1 MASLLRFFCS
11 SGSLPFLA
19 RLRNSQALSR
29 ASARGKC
36 FRTVNLSE
44 ITIKSKISVLRRK
57 KNLLIL
63 IALALPIVLFIFSL
77 PRPLFSSF
85 YSPALFDRG
94 GKLLGARVAHD
105 GQWRF
110 PVLASLTVNRK
121 FAEAITEAEDRRFR
135 KHPGVDFLSLGRAFI
150 QNMRAR
156 RIVSGG
162 STITMQTIR
171 LARPGRKRDVAE
183 KIIEAFLA
191 VRLEFTYSKDQILG
205 LYATHAPFGA
215 NVVGIEAASW
225 RWFGRSSADLSW
237 AEAATLAVL
246 PNSPGLIHPGR
257 NRELLRKKRDA
268 LLDRLRAKGLFDE
281 ETLQLA
287 RLEEIPG
294 EPLALPGL
302 APHLLARIVAEAGGA
317 VEFNSENKKHPL
329 YKNGFSLVTTLDY
342 EVQQRA
348 VAILER
354 WALRFSERGIKSAA
368 CVILDTQSG
377 ETLAYVGN
385 VASGD
390 APAVDVAMAPR
401 SSGSILK
408 PFLYAAMLDS
418 GDILPSSLVSDIPT
432 RVGSY
437 STENNSRTYLGVVRA
452 DEALARSL
460 NVPAVRSLRLYG
472 IARFADLL
480 RSLGM
485 TTLFRKGE
493 DYGLPLILGG
503 AEVKLWEITGLYA
516 GLARR
521 ANSQTAEAS
530 FFPSSFFVDG
540 AAYEGGGAGYKAR
553 NYTGMDISQ
562 GAAWLTMEALTF
574 VTRPGEEAQW
584 QEYAGSRRIAWKTG
598 TSFGSR
604 DAWAVGTTPAW
615 TVGVWIGN
623 ASGEGRAELVSSSTS
638 APVLFDLFSAM
649 DSIFASSGGR
659 TWFHQPTVDL
669 IPIEVCAYSGFP
681 AGPDCA
687 KTTTILV
694 PRKAP
699 RHNPCPYCQTVAL
712 NQAGD
717 RRITLGIN
725 AEQIRLEKW
734 FVLPPAEEWYFRRWN
749 LDYKP
754 LPPLR
759 SDTDDLAVSGSGI
772 PSLAL
777 FNPEPG
783 ARIYIPREIDG
794 REGRVVFQAAHRDNG
809 EKIYWH
815 IDDVYLGETSVYH
828 DMEARPGAG
837 FHTITL
843 VDGNGN
849 RITRRFEVLSN
860 AQ

>member
-1 MASLLRFFCS
+1 M
-11 SGSLPFLA
+11 
-19 RLRNSQALSR
+19 
-29 ASARGKC
+29 
-36 FRTVNLSE
+36 
-44 ITIKSKISVLRRK
+44 IKRK
-57 KNLLIL
+57 KRYLIIL
-63 IALALPIVLFIFSL
+63 ALATPIVLFIFSL
-77 PRPLFSSF
+77 PRPLFSSY
-85 YSPALFDRG
+85 YSPALYDRG
-94 GKLLGARVAHD
+94 GKLLGARVARD

-110 PVLASLTVNRK
+110 PIQASLPVNSK
-121 FAEAITEAEDRRFR
+121 FAEAITAAEDKRFR
-135 KHPGVDFLSLGRAFI
+135 KHPGVDFLSVGRAFV

-171 LARPGRKRDVAE
+171 LARNSRHAHHAHNGRGRKRGVAE
-183 KIIEAFLA
+183 KVIEAFLA
-191 VRLEFTYSKDQILG
+191 VRLEFSYSKDQILG
-205 LYATHAPFGA
+205 LYAAHAPFGA

-225 RWFGRSSADLSW
+225 RWFGRSGTDLSW

-246 PNSPGLIHPGR
+246 PNSPGLIYPGR

-268 LLDRLRAKGLFDE
+268 LLDRLHTKGLFDE
-281 ETLQLA
+281 ETLMLA

-294 EPLALPGL
+294 EPLALPVL
-302 APHLLARIVAEAGGA
+302 APHLLARIVTEAGGA
-317 VEFNSENKKHPL
+317 KEFNSENKKHPL
-329 YKNGFSLVTTLDY
+329 YKKGFSLVTTLDY
-342 EVQQRA
+342 EAQQRA

-354 WALRFSERGIKSAA
+354 WSLRFAERGIKNAA

-390 APAVDVAMAPR
+390 APAVDIAMAPR

-418 GDILPSSLVSDIPT
+418 GDMLPASLVSDIPT

-437 STENNSRTYLGVVRA
+437 STENNSRTYLGIVRA

-521 ANSQTAEAS
+521 ASFSNTGGS
-530 FFPSSFFVDG
+530 FFPSRFFTDG
-540 AAYEGGGAGYKAR
+540 AAGRGAGYRAG
-553 NYTGMDISQ
+553 NSGMDISQ

-574 VTRPGEEAQW
+574 VTRPGEEAHW

-598 TSFGSR
+598 TSYGNR

-615 TVGVWIGN
+615 TAGVWIGN

-638 APVLFDLFSAM
+638 APVLFDLFSAL
-649 DSIFASSGGR
+649 DSIFASSGNR
-659 TWFHQPTVDL
+659 AWFPQPATDL
-669 IPIEVCAYSGFP
+669 VPAEVCAYSGFP

-687 KTTTILV
+687 KTAATLI
-694 PRKAP
+694 PQRAP
-699 RHNPCPYCQTVAL
+699 RHNPCPFCRTVAL

-717 RRITLGIN
+717 RRVTVGIN
-725 AEQIRLEKW
+725 AEPIRLEKW

-759 SDTDDLAVSGSGI
+759 SDPDDLDGPVSGI

-783 ARIYIPREIDG
+783 GRIYIPREIDG
-794 REGRVVFQAAHRDNG
+794 REGRIVFQAAHRDDG
-809 EKIYWH
+809 GKIYWH
-815 IDDVYLGETSVYH
+815 LDDAYLGETSVFH
-828 DMEARPGAG
+828 DLEARPGAG

-843 VDGNGN
+843 VDENGS
-849 RITRRFEVLSN
+849 RITRRFEVLSG
-860 AQ
+860 AD